1 VSGEGDDARPEP
13 RRPLYH
19 YTDRAGYNGIRAG
32 VDWRFKASQPTP
44 RYHPSGA
51 YFTPLGPG
59 TSRAK
64 LRMIFVPNRKR
75 EFVFVFEDV
84 GDLIPLRGGRGEIV
98 VYSPGDYLVA
108 RSRQIDHGPS
118 PDVGAREA
126 IDEED

>member
-1 VSGEGDDARPEP
+1 MSGVDDDGLPEP
-13 RRPLYH
+13 RRLMYH

-32 VDWRFKASQPTP
+32 IDWRFKASQPTP
-44 RYHPSGA
+44 RDHPFGA

-59 TSRAK
+59 TPRAK

-75 EFVFVFEDV
+75 EFVFVFEDI

-98 VYSPGDYLVA
+98 VYSPDNYLVA

-118 PDVGAREA
+118 PDVAAREA
-126 IDEED
+126 IDAED